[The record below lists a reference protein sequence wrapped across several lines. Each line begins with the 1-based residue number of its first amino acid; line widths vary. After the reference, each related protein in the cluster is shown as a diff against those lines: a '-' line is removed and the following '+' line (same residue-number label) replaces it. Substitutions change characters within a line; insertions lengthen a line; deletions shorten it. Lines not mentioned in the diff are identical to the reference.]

1 MYKINRLFKK
11 SHAHTHT
18 HTHTLTHS
26 LTHTHT
32 HTHTQTH
39 TLFYLIENNKTF
51 LVSYNTLYFKRTHVN
66 IAKLSAIL
74 IRYEK

>member
-11 SHAHTHT
+11 SHAHTHTHT

-32 HTHTQTH
+32 HTHTH

-51 LVSYNTLYFKRTHVN
+51 FGKIQYSVF
-66 IAKLSAIL
+66 
-74 IRYEK
+74 